1 VLTGRLATVALLA
14 LTLVLGLYG
23 IERSL
28 WLDEAWVANSVN
40 APTLGGMFYYPN
52 WLQTSPPLFLL
63 LARAA
68 VRAFGLSTV
77 VLRSVPLLLSLVAVW
92 AMLGAAR
99 KVVSPSF
106 AVLATAILA
115 FHPTVVEYFRSFK
128 QYGGEVAATGLVLWA
143 AIAYLQK
150 PERKQFYILLAVTVG
165 AMALSYPTV
174 FLLPGLI
181 VVVGLG
187 DRRRAIALAGVSG
200 VVLAVLYWFFVQPNY
215 TPALHQYWMSD
226 PQNWLTPGM
235 IAAVAFCA
243 VVAVRIAVSPYADQ
257 RDRTSI
263 LLLTP
268 CVLLFASELLGW
280 YPASPRTQLF
290 VRPCF
295 LLLLAMNTEDLVTFL
310 KWRRRNMDAAIIL
323 AAAVVMFL
331 GVRKQFHEGRFQPE
345 EDMSGAVRYLRKNVG
360 PSDLVLVHPSLR
372 EGFLLYTAMQ
382 GWNAK
387 PVIYGDT
394 GWPCCPRGRPPG
406 VDVSTP
412 EKIQRD
418 LDAKIP
424 RDFHGRIWLFYTD
437 RPLHWAYVRV
447 EDSKLW
453 QNYFWSRNCRPELY
467 IRFANLGLTPLKCGG
482 NSP

>member
-1 VLTGRLATVALLA
+1 MLTGRLATVALLA

-63 LARAA
+63 LSRAA
-68 VRAFGLSTV
+68 IRIFGLSTV
-77 VLRSVPLLLSLVAVW
+77 VLRSVPVLISLVAVA
-92 AMLGAAR
+92 AMLAAAR

-106 AVLATAILA
+106 AVLATAVLA

-128 QYGGEVAATGLVLWA
+128 QYGGEVAATSLVLWA
-143 AIAYLQK
+143 AVTYLKQPRQK
-150 PERKQFYILLAVTVG
+150 EFYVLLAVTAG
-165 AMALSYPTV
+165 AMTLSYPTV

-181 VVVGLG
+181 VVVGLR
-187 DRRRAIALAGVSG
+187 DRRRAITLAGVSG
-200 VVLAVLYWFFVQPNY
+200 AVLAVLYWFFVQPNY
-215 TPALHQYWMSD
+215 TPALRAYWLGD
-226 PQNWLTPGM
+226 PQAWLTPGM

-243 VVAVRIAVSPYADQ
+243 MVAVRMAFT
-257 RDRTSI
+257 RDPTSI
-263 LLLTP
+263 LLWTP

-295 LLLLAMNTEDLVTFL
+295 LLLLAINAEDLVTYA
-310 KWRRRNMDAAIIL
+310 KWRRRPVDAIVVL
-323 AAAVVMFL
+323 AAAVVIFL

-345 EDMSGAVRYLRKNVG
+345 ENMSGAVRYLRKNVG

-372 EGFLLYTAMQ
+372 EGFLLYTAIQ

-394 GWPCCPRGRPPG
+394 GWPCCPRGRPAG
-406 VDVSTP
+406 VDFSTP
-412 EKIQRD
+412 QKVRHD

-467 IRFANLGLTPLKCGG
+467 IRFANLGLTPMQCGG

>member
-1 VLTGRLATVALLA
+1 LQKVLTGRFATVALLA

-40 APTLGGMFYYPN
+40 APTLSGMFYYPN

-63 LARAA
+63 LARTA
-68 VRAFGLSTV
+68 VRVFGLSTV
-77 VLRSVPLLLSLVAVW
+77 VLRSVPVVLSLLAVW

-99 KVVSPSF
+99 RVVSAPF
-106 AVLATAILA
+106 AVLATATLA

-128 QYGGEVAATGLVLWA
+128 QYGGEVAATAAVLWA
-143 AIAYLQK
+143 AVAYLQK
-150 PERKQFYILLAVTVG
+150 PERKQFYVLLSVTVA

-181 VVVGLG
+181 LVVALG
-187 DRRRAIALAGVSG
+187 DRARALALAATMGA
-200 VVLAVLYWFFVQPNY
+200 VLAVLYWFLVRPNY
-215 TPALHQYWMSD
+215 TPALREYWMTD
-226 PQNWLTPGM
+226 PEMWLAPGM

-243 VVAVRIAVSPYADQ
+243 VVAVRIAFHH
-257 RDRTSI
+257 DRVSI

-280 YPASPRTQLF
+280 YPASPRTHLF

-295 LLLLAMNTEDLVTFL
+295 LLLVAMNLEDLVTFT
-310 KWRRRNMDAAIIL
+310 KWRRGPVDAVVIL
-323 AAAVVMFL
+323 ATAVVMFL

-382 GWNAK
+382 GWTAK

-406 VDVSTP
+406 PDVSSP

-424 RDFHGRIWLFYTD
+424 RDFHGRLWLFYTD
-437 RPLHWAYVRV
+437 RPTHWAYVRV

-453 QNYFWSRNCRPELY
+453 QNYFWSRDCRPELY
-467 IRFANLGLTPLKCGG
+467 IRFANLGLTPMKCTG